1 MSGPDDVQDQSVSSD
16 GLRMRLGH
24 RGAGDRGAV
33 DGAWW
38 PRTRDLVAEL
48 PALLD
53 RIEDLVGPVERVAF
67 GVTEWDEVGRRRITT
82 RTGRIPVEGFRSI
95 EASTVWLVVR
105 GRGRSRIGL
114 MVIPAGTSRE
124 HAIRLLEAA
133 AVGGERRSPAEVL
146 AVSTP

>member
-16 GLRMRLGH
+16 EVRVRLGH
-24 RGAGDRGAV
+24 RGAGEHGAV

-38 PRTRDLVAEL
+38 PRSRDLAAEL
-48 PALLD
+48 PSLLD

-67 GVTEWDEVGRRRITT
+67 GLSEWDDVGRRLITT
-82 RTGRIPVEGFRSI
+82 RAGRIPVEGFRSI

-114 MVIPAGTSRE
+114 MVIPADTTQER
-124 HAIRLLEAA
+124 AIRLLEAA
-133 AVGGERRSPAEVL
+133 ALGGERRSPVEVL
-146 AVSTP
+146 AVAMA